1 MDVKSTIIAT
11 RVWSNYQKG
20 AEITYTIKAR
30 NSLSERCP
38 ITRNNFKTI
47 IQHLSL
53 LRRLFFFR
61 EISSLLI
68 P

>member
-38 ITRNNFKTI
+38 ITRNYFETI

-53 LRRLFFFR
+53 LKRLFL
-61 EISSLLI
+61 EKSVPWYI